1 MQSQALVMPLAGKS
15 FLLLEDDLIIAT
27 SVEDGLREA
36 GGPAVTAAHTLAQAR
51 NILNGPDKFDAA
63 IVDLRLPDGD
73 ATPLINIPTS
83 RGTPVVVAT
92 AALLDHLELSSKE
105 HVRVLE
111 KPFGETALIEALRQ
125 ITG

>member
-1 MQSQALVMPLAGKS
+1 MPLAGKS
-15 FLLLEDDLIIAT
+15 FLLLEDDLIISA

-36 GGPAVTAAHTLAQAR
+36 GGPAVKAAHTFAQAK
-51 NILNGPDKFDAA
+51 NILNGSDKFDAA

-73 ATPLINIPTS
+73 AAPLIDILTS

-92 AALLDHLELSSKE
+92 AALLDHPELLSKE

-111 KPFGETALIEALRQ
+111 KPFGETALIQALREM
-125 ITG
+125 TG